1 MIEKAGIEKVGI
13 GQDGMAVLTP
23 GAQPLTA
30 EALRELRQAMARLE
44 RGPGLVPWLAG
55 AAGTAL
61 GGVGRLVAGRLGA
74 LALPDALRTA
84 GMEGL
89 GRLAQAALVR
99 AFEVAVVGVRSGTGG
114 ERRIEDGR
122 IQTGRTETGRTE
134 TGRIQTGRIQT
145 GRSGGARTRLLVAAS
160 GAAGGAAGLAGF
172 APDAAVTT
180 LAIMRRIA
188 VIAQEEGEDL
198 RELDARRACLEVF
211 ALRAGVPGEAEEA
224 GSGYFST
231 RLLLQGGPLM
241 RLLAE
246 VGARYGVQLGQKLA
260 AQAIPIA
267 GAILGAA
274 INSGF
279 LAEYEGLARAHFTV
293 RRLERTHGAAAVRA
307 AATVPA
313 GVTKS

>member
-1 MIEKAGIEKVGI
+1 MTGLEITGR
-13 GQDGMAVLTP
+13 
-23 GAQPLTA
+23 GAQGLPE

-55 AAGTAL
+55 AAGNAL

-74 LALPDALRTA
+74 MALPGALRAA
-84 GMEGL
+84 GMQDRL
-89 GRLAQAALVR
+89 GRLAQAALVQ
-99 AFEVAVVGVRSGTGG
+99 AFEVAVVGVRDGAGGARQVGTRHVGVRTGG
-114 ERRIEDGR
+114 G
-122 IQTGRTETGRTE
+122 
-134 TGRIQTGRIQT
+134 
-145 GRSGGARTRLLVAAS
+145 RTRLLVAAS

-188 VIAQEEGEDL
+188 RIAQEEGEDL
-198 RELDARRACLEVF
+198 LQLDARRACLEVF
-211 ALRAGVPGEAEEA
+211 ALRAGVPGEDADA

-246 VGARYGVQLGQKLA
+246 VAGRYGVQLGQKLA
-260 AQAIPIA
+260 AQAVPVA

-293 RRLERTHGAAAVRA
+293 RRLERVHGAAAVREA
-307 AATVPA
+307 AAGGPA
-313 GVTKS
+313 A

>member
-1 MIEKAGIEKVGI
+1 M
-13 GQDGMAVLTP
+13 GQDMTGPVVPALP
-23 GAQPLTA
+23 A
-30 EALRELRQAMARLE
+30 EAVRELRQAMERLE

-61 GGVGRLVAGRLGA
+61 GGVGRMVAGRLGR
-74 LALPDALRTA
+74 LALPGALRAA
-84 GMEGL
+84 GMQDGL

-99 AFEVAVVGVRSGTGG
+99 AFEVAVVGVRDGAGG
-114 ERRIEDGR
+114 ERRIGAP
-122 IQTGRTETGRTE
+122 QGGGGRT
-134 TGRIQTGRIQT
+134 
-145 GRSGGARTRLLVAAS
+145 GGGRTRLLVAAS
-160 GAAGGAAGLAGF
+160 GAMGGAAGLAGF

-188 VIAQEEGEDL
+188 RIAQEEGEDL
-198 RELDARRACLEVF
+198 RQLDARRACLEVF
-211 ALRAGVPGEAEEA
+211 ALRAGVPGEGADEP

-260 AQAIPIA
+260 AQAVPVA
-267 GAILGAA
+267 GALLGAT
-274 INSGF
+274 INFGF

-293 RRLERTHGAAAVRA
+293 RRLERVHGPAAVRGAAAGWSGA
-307 AATVPA
+307 AN
-313 GVTKS
+313 S

>member
-1 MIEKAGIEKVGI
+1 MTEQNGT
-13 GQDGMAVLTP
+13 AVLTP

-30 EALRELRQAMARLE
+30 EAMRELRQAMARLE
-44 RGPGLVPWLAG
+44 QGPGLVPWLAG

-74 LALPDALRTA
+74 LALPGGLRTA
-84 GMEGL
+84 GMDGL
-89 GRLAQAALVR
+89 GRLAQAALVQ
-99 AFEVAVVGVRSGTGG
+99 AFEVAVVGVRSGAGG
-114 ERRIEDGR
+114 ERRIESAR
-122 IQTGRTETGRTE
+122 TG
-134 TGRIQTGRIQT
+134 
-145 GRSGGARTRLLVAAS
+145 GGRTRLLVAAS

-211 ALRAGVPGEAEEA
+211 ALRAGVPGEVGKAGEVGEA

-260 AQAIPIA
+260 AQAIPVA

-279 LAEYEGLARAHFTV
+279 LVEYEGLARAHFTV
-293 RRLERTHGAAAVRA
+293 RRLERAYGAAAVRA
-307 AATVPA
+307 AVSGKA
-313 GVTKS
+313 GVANS

>member
-1 MIEKAGIEKVGI
+1 MSGQNGT
-13 GQDGMAVLTP
+13 GQDGTAVLAT
-23 GAQPLTA
+23 GAPLQA
-30 EALRELRQAMARLE
+30 AALGELRQAMARLE

-74 LALPDALRTA
+74 LAPGSLRTA

-89 GRLAQAALVR
+89 GRLAQAALVQ
-99 AFEVAVVGVRSGTGG
+99 AFEVAVVGVRDGAGG
-114 ERRIEDGR
+114 ARRIEGAR
-122 IQTGRTETGRTE
+122 TAGGRTIGGRT
-134 TGRIQTGRIQT
+134 G
-145 GRSGGARTRLLVAAS
+145 SVRTRLLVAAS
-160 GAAGGAAGLAGF
+160 GAAGGAAGLVGF

-198 RELDARRACLEVF
+198 LEVDARRACLEVF
-211 ALRAGVPGEAEEA
+211 ALRAGVPGEAGSEA

-246 VGARYGVQLGQKLA
+246 VAARYGVQLGQKLA
-260 AQAIPIA
+260 AQAVPVA
-267 GAILGAA
+267 GAVLGAA
-274 INSGF
+274 INAGF

-293 RRLERTHGAAAVRA
+293 RRLERVHGAAAVRA
-307 AATVPA
+307 AVA
-313 GVTKS
+313 GHEAAAGRDVAINS

>member
-1 MIEKAGIEKVGI
+1 MPE
-13 GQDGMAVLTP
+13 
-23 GAQPLTA
+23 

-74 LALPDALRTA
+74 MALPGALRA
-84 GMEGL
+84 GAQDRL
-89 GRLAQAALVR
+89 RRLAQAALVQ
-99 AFEVAVVGVRSGTGG
+99 AFEVAVVGVRDGAGG
-114 ERRIEDGR
+114 ARQVGA
-122 IQTGRTETGRTE
+122 
-134 TGRIQTGRIQT
+134 
-145 GRSGGARTRLLVAAS
+145 RSGGGRTRLLVAAS

-188 VIAQEEGEDL
+188 RIAQEEGEDL
-198 RELDARRACLEVF
+198 LQSDARRACLEVF
-211 ALRAGVPGEAEEA
+211 ALRAGVPGEDADA

-246 VGARYGVQLGQKLA
+246 VAGRYGVQLGQKLA
-260 AQAIPIA
+260 AQAVPVA

-293 RRLERTHGAAAVRA
+293 RRLERIYGVAAVREA
-307 AATVPA
+307 AAGGFSA
-313 GVTKS
+313 